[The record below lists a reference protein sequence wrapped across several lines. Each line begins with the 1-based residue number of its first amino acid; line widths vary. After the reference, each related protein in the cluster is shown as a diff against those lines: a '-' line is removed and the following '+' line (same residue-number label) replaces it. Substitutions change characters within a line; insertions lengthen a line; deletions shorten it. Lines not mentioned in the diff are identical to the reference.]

1 MEVFLM
7 TIYACPKCGLYFADD
22 SKGMCAVCI
31 KERRLRRFVAAFLIT
46 PVCVAVAVI
55 AMGLPL

>member
-1 MEVFLM
+1 M
-7 TIYACPKCGLYFADD
+7 TIYACPKCGLHLADD
-22 SKGMCAVCI
+22 RKGICDVCI
-31 KERRLRRFVAAFLIT
+31 RERRLRRFVATFLIT

>member
-1 MEVFLM
+1 M
-7 TIYACPKCGLYFADD
+7 TIYACPKCGLHFADD
-22 SKGMCAVCI
+22 RKGICAVCI
-31 KERRLRRFVAAFLIT
+31 RERRLRRFVATFLIT